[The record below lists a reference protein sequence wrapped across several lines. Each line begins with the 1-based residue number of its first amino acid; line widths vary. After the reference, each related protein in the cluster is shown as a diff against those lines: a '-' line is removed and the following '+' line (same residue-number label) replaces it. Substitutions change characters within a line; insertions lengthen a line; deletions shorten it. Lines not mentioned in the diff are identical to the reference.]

1 MKKMDLIIIDCI
13 SYTAVMLI
21 ISILNG
27 MGITELS
34 WIFNL
39 QLFTVTTL
47 ISVFMYFIDKLNI
60 ESQLVYMLLQILSIA
75 VSVLGVG
82 GGLMK
87 WFTWEFKYIVITS
100 GIFVIVYLITY
111 GALFLI
117 NSITSEQINKKIAEN
132 DKKGGQ

>member
-1 MKKMDLIIIDCI
+1 MRKLLN
-13 SYTAVMLI
+13 VV
-21 ISILNG
+21 ISICLALFVIG
-27 MGITELS
+27 SSVIITMN
-34 WIFNL
+34 IKN
-39 QLFTVTTL
+39 
-47 ISVFMYFIDKLNI
+47 IYYNDIDKLNI

-132 DKKGGQ
+132 DKKGGH

>member
-1 MKKMDLIIIDCI
+1 MKKIDLIIIDCI

-27 MGITELS
+27 MGITELN
-34 WIFNL
+34 WMFNL

-60 ESQLVYMLLQILSIA
+60 ESQPVYMLLQMLSIA

-82 GGLMK
+82 GGIMK
-87 WFTWEFKYIVITS
+87 WFTWEFKYVAITS
-100 GIFVIVYLITY
+100 GIFITVYLITY
-111 GALFLI
+111 VALFLI

-132 DKKGGQ
+132 DKKGGR

>member
-132 DKKGGQ
+132 DKKGGH